1 MREEFVSE
9 ITTSLVEGIWRVEL
23 EHRPIDSIFNII
35 YGSRF
40 AWSNHCE
47 ESLALEEFR
56 SLFKLF
62 KELDRI
68 IEEKEKSHNVSVQ
81 QKEFQTDAT

>member
-9 ITTSLVEGIWRVEL
+9 VTTSLIEGIWRVEL
-23 EHRPIDSIFNII
+23 EHRPIDSTFNIV

-81 QKEFQTDAT
+81 

>member
-9 ITTSLVEGIWRVEL
+9 VTTSLIEGIWRVHL
-23 EHRPIDSIFNII
+23 EHRPFDSSFNII

-40 AWSNHCE
+40 AWDNNRE
-47 ESLALEEFR
+47 ECLALEEFR
-56 SLFKLF
+56 SLFKVF

-68 IEEKEKSHNVSVQ
+68 IEEKEKSDRVSVQ
-81 QKEFQTDAT
+81 PKEL